1 MKVLILDSDDRFA
14 SQARRYF
21 EAHANLV
28 NRAEGPGEALQTA
41 RSWRPDLVI
50 VDADSGNDELLRGLQ
65 AMPERPAI
73 LMTGWPDKVAHVW
86 RAWQIGGDELLM
98 KPLLQ
103 AAELQVAV
111 MTAMENAVTGVRGE
125 TIAA

>member
-14 SQARRYF
+14 EQARRYF
-21 EAHANLV
+21 EAHAHLV
-28 NRAEGPGEALQTA
+28 IRATCPAEAIKTA
-41 RSWRPDLVI
+41 QSWRPELVI
-50 VDADSGNDELLRGLQ
+50 VDADASTEALLRGLQ
-65 AMPERPAI
+65 ALPERPAI

-103 AAELQVAV
+103 VAELQLAAV
-111 MTAMENAVTGVRGE
+111 TAMENAVTGVRGE
-125 TIAA
+125 TVAA